1 MFIAQRAERLQPSAT
16 LAVAGKAK
24 AMKREGKPVIS
35 FGSGEPDFNSPASA
49 LQYASDAMSKG
60 FTHYTPES
68 GIPELKEAVCRY
80 YQDHFGLSFSVP
92 EVLIGAGAK
101 PLIYEALGCLLDPGD
116 EALIF
121 TPAWVSYVEQI
132 RLFDAKEVLVDTS
145 DTGFIPDIDRVRSL
159 ISPRTRCM
167 IVNTPNNPTGS
178 VYDAKTLL
186 GLADIAIEHD
196 ITIIYD
202 EIYERLVY
210 GGAVHNQILNL
221 RPAAREHTITINGVS
236 KAFAMTGWRIGY
248 ALGPKGVI
256 SKMSSFQGHLTSNP
270 CSVAQYASLGAL
282 GGAEDDVVRMH
293 ASFSGRRDRILGL
306 LRDMP
311 HIRFV
316 EPKGAFYVWIDIEKT
331 IGMRY
336 GNRIIE
342 NDASFCEI
350 LLEAKYVAAVPGSG
364 FLTPGNIRVSY
375 ANAEEEIVE
384 GMKRLKEFLVELR

>member
-1 MFIAQRAERLQPSAT
+1 
-16 LAVAGKAK
+16 
-24 AMKREGKPVIS
+24 
-35 FGSGEPDFNSPASA
+35 
-49 LQYASDAMSKG
+49 MSKG

-68 GIPELKEAVCRY
+68 GIPQLKEAVCRY
-80 YQDHFGLSFSVP
+80 YQDHFGRSFSGP
-92 EVLIGAGAK
+92 EFLIGAGAK
-101 PLIYEALGCLLDPGD
+101 PLIYEALGCLLDAGD

-132 RLFDAKEVLVDTS
+132 RLFDAKGVLVDTS

-178 VYDAKTLL
+178 VYDRKTLL
-186 GLADIAIEHD
+186 GLADIAIKHD

-210 GGAVHNQILNL
+210 GDAVHNQILNL
-221 RPAAREHTITINGVS
+221 CPAAREHTITINGVS

-248 ALGPKGVI
+248 ALGPKGII

-282 GGAEDDVVRMH
+282 RGAEDDVVRMH

-311 HIRFV
+311 HIRFA

-331 IGMRY
+331 LGMRY
-336 GNRIIE
+336 GDRVIE

-375 ANAEEEIVE
+375 ANAAEEIVE
-384 GMKRLKEFLVELR
+384 GMKRLKEFLVAPR